1 MRILAFSDVH
11 GSYDTVEEILRREA
25 AYDVV
30 LIGGDLTTYGT
41 GDQAASAIRRFQA
54 FGKPLLLVAGN
65 MDPVPVEETM
75 ARMGVSID
83 ARGVVL
89 DDVGFFGVSAAPLSP
104 LQTPNEIPEEEIRRR
119 ADMGW
124 KDVKGARWKIFVP
137 HSPPK
142 DTRLDRIFLGSH
154 VGSRAVREFIEQNGP
169 EVMICGHIHE
179 ARGEDLLGRT
189 KLVNCGQ
196 AGKGYYVIVDIGEEI
211 SVSMTHL

>member
-11 GSYDTVEEILRREA
+11 GSHDTVEEILGHEA
-25 AYDVV
+25 GYDVI

-41 GDQAASAIRRFQA
+41 GDQAESAILKFQA

-65 MDPVPVEETM
+65 MDPAPVEEAM

-83 ARGVVL
+83 AQGVII

-104 LQTPNEIPEEEIRRR
+104 LHTPNEIPEEEIRRR
-119 ADMGW
+119 ADAGW
-124 KDVKGARWKIFVP
+124 KDVKPARWKIFVP

-154 VGSRAVREFIEQNGP
+154 VGSRAVREFIQENGP
-169 EVMICGHIHE
+169 DLMICGHIHE
-179 ARGEDLLGRT
+179 ARGEDSLGKT
-189 KLVNCGQ
+189 TLVNCGQ
-196 AGKGYYVIVDIGEEI
+196 AEKGYYVIVDVNDEI
-211 SVSMTHL
+211 TISMRQL